1 VTDKGETLDSEQ
13 CRRLFSIGATV
24 AGKMVTDPDEAR
36 SLLASS
42 RSEQER
48 ALFDELSARNATFF
62 DTEMTKLDSW
72 AADVKSAL
80 EGEIKELDRQI
91 RDLKKEAVL
100 IADLERKIK
109 THRAI
114 KDLEKTRHEKRRSL
128 FEAQDDIDAR
138 KDELLSSTEARLKQ
152 WIEREEL
159 FVIRWR
165 VV

>member
-1 VTDKGETLDSEQ
+1 
-13 CRRLFSIGATV
+13 
-24 AGKMVTDPDEAR
+24 
-36 SLLASS
+36 
-42 RSEQER
+42 
-48 ALFDELSARNATFF
+48 
-62 DTEMTKLDSW
+62 MTKLDSW

-100 IADLERKIK
+100 IADLERKIQ

-152 WIEREEL
+152 WVEREEL